1 VTAGGFDAPMMRV
14 KLFEERVIPHLS
26 DLYRAAHRLLG
37 PGVEV
42 DDVVQEVCLRAF
54 RGIEQ
59 ISSPEA
65 SRAWVFAI
73 LRSVFLQ
80 RVARQRLPLAQ
91 LEEADDVSADRTV
104 SRWDELDDA
113 SPLRQAMLVEVRQ
126 AVLGLPPTYREAL
139 VLAHVGGFSYR
150 EMADI
155 LDIPIGTVMSRLF
168 RARRLVR
175 VALGEAPMCRRDSER
190 SQ

>member
-1 VTAGGFDAPMMRV
+1 MAADRFDAPMMRV

-26 DLYRAAHRLLG
+26 DLYRAARRLIG

-54 RGIEQ
+54 RAIEQ
-59 ISSPEA
+59 VSSPEA
-65 SRAWVFAI
+65 SRSWVFAI

-80 RVARQRLPLAQ
+80 RVGRQRLPLVQ
-91 LEEADDVSADRTV
+91 LEEVDNVSADHAL

-126 AVLGLPPTYREAL
+126 AALGLPPTYREAL

-150 EMADI
+150 EMSDI
-155 LDIPIGTVMSRLF
+155 LDVPIGTVMSRLF
-168 RARRLVR
+168 RARRLLR
-175 VALGEAPMCRRDSER
+175 AALGEAAMHRWDRER